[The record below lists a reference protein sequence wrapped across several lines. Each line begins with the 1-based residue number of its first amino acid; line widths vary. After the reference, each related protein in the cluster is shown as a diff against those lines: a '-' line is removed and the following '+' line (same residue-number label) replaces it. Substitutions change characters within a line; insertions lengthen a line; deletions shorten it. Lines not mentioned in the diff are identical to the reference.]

1 MSKKKKGFRLTIR
14 ERSVG
19 FTGKNSKADLNNN
32 EHTIQFKQQL
42 KELKKQYSVH
52 GDRGANGTE
61 GAGEDMTVTKSQANF
76 FCPRTHSWKRKIL
89 CSYL

>member
-14 ERSVG
+14 EESVG
-19 FTGKNSKADLNNN
+19 CTGKDSEADLDDN

-42 KELKKQYSVH
+42 KELKTQYGVH
-52 GDRGANGTE
+52 EDRGVGGTE
-61 GAGEDMTVTKSQANF
+61 GAGEDITVTKSQANF
-76 FCPRTHSWKRKIL
+76 FCPRTHSWKRKIV